1 MELVNRPI
9 LAIDIG
15 STKICAIIGELK
27 DGQIEIAGHGI
38 SKSQGIKKGAISNI
52 ELASRSIKN
61 AVDDA
66 KRVAGINPTSA
77 TISISGAYVKS
88 LKSTGVV
95 NIPNQEISI
104 NEINRVM
111 QTALYNAN
119 IPNEF
124 EVLHVLPY
132 KFKIDEQDF
141 IEDPNG
147 MNASR
152 MKVSAHIV
160 MTSKSNLGNLKK
172 AVNAAGIEISKIVL
186 SGYASAL
193 AVLSENDKERGV
205 AVIDLGGQ
213 TSNLVIHLGNAIQY
227 NNYLAV
233 GSNHITNDLSIALH
247 TPLDVAEELKIA
259 KASLLESDGGE
270 VQLSII
276 GDEHNLNLVSL
287 EIVQSIVYS
296 RMEETLTILI
306 DLLNKS
312 NLRDQLGSGIIL
324 TGGMTL
330 IEGTRELA
338 QALIP
343 NMPIR
348 IGKPSNIANIEDLNS
363 PEFSTAIGLI
373 QYESGKHTEYELEGS
388 NKTMLHSKDYIAKDS
403 LQDIAGIQKINSMG
417 KPKISVSTPSFDDDK
432 NNSNDLFKDLSQES
446 KKNQNNPLDNFMDWA
461 KKIF

>member
-1 MELVNRPI
+1 VNKPI

-15 STKICAIIGELK
+15 STKICAVIGEIK
-27 DGQIEIAGHGI
+27 ENQVEVAGHGL

-88 LKSTGVV
+88 IKSSGVV

-119 IPNEF
+119 IPSEF
-124 EVLHVLPY
+124 EILHVLPY

-152 MKVSAHIV
+152 MEVDVHIII
-160 MTSKSNLGNLKK
+160 TGKSNLGNLKK
-172 AVNAAGIEISKIVL
+172 AVNACGIEISKVVL
-186 SGYASAL
+186 SGYASSL
-193 AVLSENDKERGV
+193 AIMSDNDKERG
-205 AVIDLGGQ
+205 AAIIDLGGQ
-213 TSNLVIHLGNAIQY
+213 TSNMIIHVGNSIQY
-227 NNYLAV
+227 NNFLPV

-247 TPLDVAEELKIA
+247 TPLDVAEELKIN
-259 KASLLESDGGE
+259 KGTLYETGSDE
-270 VQLSII
+270 VELSII
-276 GDEHNLNLVSL
+276 GDESNVNRVSL
-287 EIVQSIVYS
+287 NIVNSIIYS
-296 RMEETLTILI
+296 RVEETLSII
-306 DLLNKS
+306 ADLLNKS
-312 NLRDQLGSGIIL
+312 ELKEQLGSGILL

-343 NMPIR
+343 NIPIR
-348 IGKPSNIANIEDLNS
+348 IGQPTNINNVSDDLNS
-363 PEFSTAIGLI
+363 PIYSTVIGLL
-373 QYESGKHTEYELEGS
+373 QYESGRHTEYELDGS
-388 NKTMLHSKDYIAKDS
+388 KTMLHSKEYISRES
-403 LQDIAGIQKINSMG
+403 LQDIAGIQKNISTN
-417 KPKISVSTPSFDDDK
+417 KPKISVSSPKFEEEKT
-432 NNSNDLFKDLSQES
+432 NSDDLFRDLSQET
-446 KKNQNNPLDNFMDWA
+446 KKNHNNPIDNLMDWA

>member
-1 MELVNRPI
+1 VNKPI

-15 STKICAIIGELK
+15 STKICAIIGEIK

-52 ELASRSIKN
+52 ELASRSIRD

-66 KRVAGINPTSA
+66 KRVAGINLTTA

-88 LKSTGVV
+88 LQSSGVV
-95 NIPNQEISI
+95 NIPNHEISI

-124 EVLHVLPY
+124 DILHVLPY

-152 MKVSAHIV
+152 MEVNTHIII
-160 MTSKSNLGNLKK
+160 TGKSNLGNLKK
-172 AVNAAGIEISKIVL
+172 AVNAAGIEISKVVL
-186 SGYASAL
+186 SGYASSL
-193 AVLSENDKERGV
+193 AVISDNDKERGV

-213 TSNLVIHLGNAIQY
+213 TSNIVVHAGNAIQY
-227 NNYLAV
+227 NGFLPV

-247 TPLDVAEELKIA
+247 TPLDVAEDLKIA
-259 KASLLESDGGE
+259 KGSLLENEGGE
-270 VQLSII
+270 VKLSII
-276 GDEHNLNLVSL
+276 GDEKNLNLVSL
-287 EIVQSIVYS
+287 DIVHNIIYS
-296 RMEETLTILI
+296 RMEETLSILN

-312 NLRDQLGSGIIL
+312 SLKDQLGAGIIL

-338 QALIP
+338 QALMP
-343 NMPIR
+343 NIPIR
-348 IGKPSNIANIEDLNS
+348 IGQPTNINNIEDDLNS
-363 PEFSTAIGLI
+363 PEFSTVIGLL

-388 NKTMLHSKDYIAKDS
+388 KTMLHSKEYKHKES
-403 LQDIAGIQKINSMG
+403 LQDITGFEDIDSII
-417 KPKISVSTPSFDDDK
+417 KPKISVSTPSFNDDK
-432 NNSNDLFKDLSQES
+432 ESDIDLFKDLSQEP

>member
-1 MELVNRPI
+1 MNKPI

-15 STKICAIIGELK
+15 STKVCAIIGEIK

-52 ELASRSIKN
+52 ELASRSIKD
-61 AVDDA
+61 AVDGA
-66 KRVAGINPTSA
+66 KRVAGIHPTTA

-88 LKSTGVV
+88 LHSSGVV

-111 QTALYNAN
+111 QTALYNAD

-147 MNASR
+147 MNANR
-152 MKVSAHIV
+152 MEVNAHIII
-160 MTSKSNLGNLKK
+160 TGKSNLGNLKK
-172 AVNAAGIEISKIVL
+172 AVNAAGIEISKVVL
-186 SGYASAL
+186 SGYASSL
-193 AVLSENDKERGV
+193 AVISENDKERGV

-213 TSNLVIHLGNAIQY
+213 TSNMVVHVGNAIQY
-227 NNYLAV
+227 NGFLPV

-247 TPLDVAEELKIA
+247 TPLDVAEDLKIA
-259 KASLLESDGGE
+259 KGSLLRAPGGDVRLAIIGGE
-270 VQLSII
+270 EE
-276 GDEHNLNLVSL
+276 DLNLVSL
-287 EIVQSIVYS
+287 DSVHNIVYS
-296 RMEETLTILI
+296 RMEETFVFLS
-306 DLLNKS
+306 DLLKKS
-312 NLRDQLGSGIIL
+312 NLQDQLGSGIIL

-343 NMPIR
+343 NIPIR
-348 IGKPSNIANIEDLNS
+348 IGQPKNMNNIADDLNS
-363 PEFSTAIGLI
+363 PEFSTVIGLL

-388 NKTMLHSKDYIAKDS
+388 KTMLHSKEYQAKES
-403 LQDIAGIQKINSMG
+403 LEDIADFQNLNLGS
-417 KPKISVSTPSFDDDK
+417 KPKISVSSPSFNDG
-432 NNSNDLFKDLSQES
+432 NNNNNIDLFKDLSQEP
-446 KKNQNNPLDNFMDWA
+446 KKNQSNPLDNFMDWA

>member
-1 MELVNRPI
+1 MNKPI

-15 STKICAIIGELK
+15 STKICAIIGEIK
-27 DGQIEIAGHGI
+27 DGQMEIAGHGI

-52 ELASRSIKN
+52 ELASRSIKD

-66 KRVAGINPTSA
+66 KRVAGINLTTA

-88 LKSTGVV
+88 LQSSGVV

-124 EVLHVLPY
+124 DLLHVLPY

-152 MKVSAHIV
+152 MEVDTHIII
-160 MTSKSNLGNLKK
+160 TGKSNLGNLKK
-172 AVNAAGIEISKIVL
+172 AVNAAGIEISKVVL
-186 SGYASAL
+186 SGYASSL
-193 AVLSENDKERGV
+193 AVTSDNDKERGV

-213 TSNLVIHLGNAIQY
+213 TSNIVVHVGNSIQY
-227 NNYLAV
+227 NDFLPV

-247 TPLDVAEELKIA
+247 TPLDVAEDLKIA
-259 KASLLESDGGE
+259 KGSLLQHEGGE
-270 VQLSII
+270 VKLSII
-276 GDEHNLNLVSL
+276 GDEKNLNLVSL
-287 EIVQSIVYS
+287 DIVHNIVYS
-296 RMEETLTILI
+296 RMEETFVILA
-306 DLLNKS
+306 DLLTKS
-312 NLRDQLGSGIIL
+312 GLKNQLGSGIIL

-330 IEGTRELA
+330 IEGSRELA
-338 QALIP
+338 QALMP
-343 NMPIR
+343 NLPIR
-348 IGKPSNIANIEDLNS
+348 VGQPTNISNISEALNS
-363 PEFSTAIGLI
+363 PEFSTVIGLLH
-373 QYESGKHTEYELEGS
+373 YESGKHTEYELEGS
-388 NKTMLHSKDYIAKDS
+388 KTMLHSKEYKPKES
-403 LQDIAGIQKINSMG
+403 LQDITGFQDLDSSY
-417 KPKISVSTPSFDDDK
+417 KPKISVSTPSFNDEKD
-432 NNSNDLFKDLSQES
+432 NSIDLFKDLSQEP
-446 KKNQNNPLDNFMDWA
+446 KKNQNNPLDNFVDWA

>member
-1 MELVNRPI
+1 VNNPI

-15 STKICAIIGELK
+15 STKICAIIGEIK

-38 SKSQGIKKGAISNI
+38 SKSQGVKKGAVSNI
-52 ELASRSIKN
+52 ELASKSIKN

-66 KRVAGINPTSA
+66 KRMAGINPTTA

-88 LKSTGVV
+88 LKSSGVV
-95 NIPNQEISI
+95 NIPNQEIAI

-124 EVLHVLPY
+124 EILHVLPY

-152 MKVSAHIV
+152 MEVDIHIV
-160 MTSKSNLGNLKK
+160 MTNKSNLGNLKK
-172 AVNAAGIEISKIVL
+172 AVHASGIEISKVVL
-186 SGYASAL
+186 SGYASSL
-193 AVLSENDKERGV
+193 AVMSENDKERGV
-205 AVIDLGGQ
+205 AVIDLGGH
-213 TSNLVIHLGNAIQY
+213 TSNLVIHVGNAIQY
-227 NNYLAV
+227 NDFLSV

-247 TPLDVAEELKIA
+247 TPLDVAEDLKIS
-259 KASLLESDGGE
+259 KGSLFQTEGGE
-270 VQLSII
+270 VRLSMI
-276 GDEHNLNLVSL
+276 GDDHKLNLVSL
-287 EIVQSIVYS
+287 DMVNSIIYS
-296 RMEETLTILI
+296 RMEETLSILA

-312 NLRDQLGSGIIL
+312 NLKEQLGSGIVL

-338 QALIP
+338 QELMP
-343 NMPIR
+343 NIPIR
-348 IGKPSNIANIEDLNS
+348 IGQPTNINNIIDDLNS
-363 PEFSTAIGLI
+363 PEFSTVVGLL
-373 QYESGKHTEYELEGS
+373 QYESGKHTEYELDG
-388 NKTMLHSKDYIAKDS
+388 NKNMLHSKDYTPKDS
-403 LQDIAGIQKINSMG
+403 LHDIAGIQQLGSNN
-417 KPKISVSTPSFDDDK
+417 KPKISVSTPSFNEKKD
-432 NNSNDLFKDLSQES
+432 NSNDLFKDLSQES
-446 KKNQNNPLDNFMDWA
+446 QKNQNNPLESFMDWA

>member
-1 MELVNRPI
+1 VNKPI

-15 STKICAIIGELK
+15 STKVCAIIGEIK
-27 DGQIEIAGHGI
+27 DGQVEVAGHGI

-52 ELASRSIKN
+52 ELASRSIRD

-66 KRVAGINPTSA
+66 KRVAGINLTTA

-88 LKSTGVV
+88 IQSSGVV

-124 EVLHVLPY
+124 DILHVLPY

-147 MNASR
+147 MNANR
-152 MKVSAHIV
+152 MEVNTHIII
-160 MTSKSNLGNLKK
+160 TSKSNLGNLKK
-172 AVNAAGIEISKIVL
+172 AVNAAGIEISKVVL
-186 SGYASAL
+186 SGYASSL
-193 AVLSENDKERGV
+193 AVISENDKERGV

-213 TSNLVIHLGNAIQY
+213 TSNMVVHAGNAIQY
-227 NNYLAV
+227 NGFLPV

-247 TPLDVAEELKIA
+247 TPLDVAEDLKIA
-259 KASLLESDGGE
+259 KGSLLENEGGE
-270 VQLSII
+270 VKLSII
-276 GDEHNLNLVSL
+276 GDEKNLNLVSL
-287 EIVQSIVYS
+287 DIVHNIIYS
-296 RMEETLTILI
+296 RMEETLTILNE
-306 DLLNKS
+306 LLNKS
-312 NLRDQLGSGIIL
+312 TLKEQLGAGIIL

-330 IEGTRELA
+330 IDGTRELA

-343 NMPIR
+343 NIPIR
-348 IGKPSNIANIEDLNS
+348 VGQPTNISNTIDDLNS
-363 PEFSTAIGLI
+363 PEFATVIGLL
-373 QYESGKHTEYELEGS
+373 QYESGKHTEYELDGS
-388 NKTMLHSKDYIAKDS
+388 KTMLHSKEYKHKES
-403 LQDIAGIQKINSMG
+403 LQDIAGFEEINSIV
-417 KPKISVSTPSFDDDK
+417 KPKISVSTPSFNDEND
-432 NNSNDLFKDLSQES
+432 NSNDLFKDLSQEP

>member
-1 MELVNRPI
+1 MDKPI

-15 STKICAIIGELK
+15 STKICAIIGEIK
-27 DGQIEIAGHGI
+27 DGRIEIAGHGI

-52 ELASRSIKN
+52 ELASKSIKD

-66 KRVAGINPTSA
+66 KRVAGIHPTSA
-77 TISISGAYVKS
+77 IISISGAYVKS
-88 LKSTGVV
+88 LQSSGVV

-124 EVLHVLPY
+124 NVLHVLPY

-147 MNASR
+147 MNATR
-152 MKVSAHIV
+152 MEVDTHIII
-160 MTSKSNLGNLKK
+160 TGKSNLGNLKK
-172 AVNAAGIEISKIVL
+172 AVHAAGIEISKVVL
-186 SGYASAL
+186 SGYASSL
-193 AVLSENDKERGV
+193 AVISPNDKERGV

-213 TSNLVIHLGNAIQY
+213 TSNLVVHLGNAIQY
-227 NNYLAV
+227 NDFLSV

-259 KASLLESDGGE
+259 KGSLLETEGGE
-270 VQLSII
+270 VKLSII
-276 GDEHNLNLVSL
+276 GDDTNLNLVSL
-287 EIVQSIVYS
+287 DIVYNIIYS
-296 RMEETLTILI
+296 RMEETLVILSK
-306 DLLNKS
+306 LLEKS
-312 NLRDQLGSGIIL
+312 NLKGQLGSGIIL

-343 NMPIR
+343 NIPIR
-348 IGKPSNIANIEDLNS
+348 IGKPSNISNISEDLNS
-363 PEFSTAIGLI
+363 PEFSTVIGLL

-388 NKTMLHSKDYIAKDS
+388 KTMLHSKEYKAQES
-403 LQDIAGIQKINSMG
+403 LQDIANLQNLDSVN
-417 KPKISVSTPSFDDDK
+417 KPKISVSVPSFNDDK
-432 NNSNDLFKDLSQES
+432 NSGIDLFKDLSQEP
-446 KKNQNNPLDNFMDWA
+446 KNNQNNPLDNFMDWA

>member
-1 MELVNRPI
+1 VNKPI

-15 STKICAIIGELK
+15 STKICAIIGEIK
-27 DGQIEIAGHGI
+27 DGQVEVAGHGI

-52 ELASRSIKN
+52 ELASRSIRD

-66 KRVAGINPTSA
+66 KRVAGINLTTA
-77 TISISGAYVKS
+77 TISISGAYIKS
-88 LKSTGVV
+88 IQSSGVV

-124 EVLHVLPY
+124 DILHVLPY

-152 MKVSAHIV
+152 MEVNTHIII
-160 MTSKSNLGNLKK
+160 TSKSNLGNLKK
-172 AVNAAGIEISKIVL
+172 AVNAAGIEISKVVL
-186 SGYASAL
+186 SGYASSL
-193 AVLSENDKERGV
+193 AVISENDKERGV

-213 TSNLVIHLGNAIQY
+213 TSNLIVHVGNSIQY
-227 NNYLAV
+227 NGFLPV

-247 TPLDVAEELKIA
+247 TPLDVAENLKIA
-259 KASLLESDGGE
+259 KGSLLESEGGE
-270 VQLSII
+270 VKLSII
-276 GDEHNLNLVSL
+276 GDEKNLNLVSL
-287 EIVQSIVYS
+287 DIVQNIIYS
-296 RMEETLTILI
+296 RMEETLSILG
-306 DLLNKS
+306 DMLNRS
-312 NLRDQLGSGIIL
+312 NLKEQLGAGIIL
-324 TGGMTL
+324 TGGMTR

-343 NMPIR
+343 NTPIR
-348 IGKPSNIANIEDLNS
+348 VGQPTNISNTIDDLNS
-363 PEFSTAIGLI
+363 PEFSTVIGLL

-388 NKTMLHSKDYIAKDS
+388 KTMLHSKEYKHKES
-403 LQDIAGIQKINSMG
+403 LQDITGFDDINNTV
-417 KPKISVSTPSFDDDK
+417 KPKISVSTPSFNDEND
-432 NNSNDLFKDLSQES
+432 SSSDLFKDLTQEP